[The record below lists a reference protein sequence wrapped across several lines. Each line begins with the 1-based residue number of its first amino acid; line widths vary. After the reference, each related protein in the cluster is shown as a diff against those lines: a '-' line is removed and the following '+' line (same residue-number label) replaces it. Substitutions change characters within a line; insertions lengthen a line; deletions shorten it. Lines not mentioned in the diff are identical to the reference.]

1 MSSGLIVTA
10 LTLISVLTSLTVEA
24 IKKILNDK
32 HIDYSSNL
40 LAMVVSIVLTL
51 AICIGYVLYWGVPI
65 TIQNVVVMVALVFLS
80 FLSATVGFD
89 KVKQMLD
96 QLGVIR

>member
-80 FLSATVGFD
+80 FLSSTTSFD
-89 KVKQMLD
+89 KVKQML
-96 QLGVIR
+96 QQIGKI

>member
-10 LTLISVLTSLTVEA
+10 LTIISVLTSLTVEA

-40 LAMVVSIVLTL
+40 MAMIVSVVLTI
-51 AICIGYVLYWGVPI
+51 AISVGYILYLGVPI
-65 TIQNVVVMVALVFLS
+65 TIQNIIVIIALVFLS
-80 FLSATVGFD
+80 FLSSTVGYD
-89 KVKQMLD
+89 KVIQLLKQI
-96 QLGVIR
+96 GVIG

>member
-1 MSSGLIVTA
+1 MSSGLLITA

-24 IKKILNDK
+24 LKKILDEKEIN
-32 HIDYSSNL
+32 YSSNL
-40 LAMVVSIVLTL
+40 LAMIVSIVLTL
-51 AICIGYVLYWGVPI
+51 AICIGYVLYWGVPV

-80 FLSATVGFD
+80 FLSSTVGFD

-96 QLGVIR
+96 QLGVIK

>member
-10 LTLISVLTSLTVEA
+10 LTIISVLTSLTVEA

-40 LAMVVSIVLTL
+40 LAMIISVVLTV
-51 AICIGYVLYWGVPI
+51 AISVGYILYLGVPI
-65 TIQNVVVMVALVFLS
+65 TIQNIIVIIALVFLS
-80 FLSATVGFD
+80 FLSSTVGYD
-89 KVKQMLD
+89 KVIQLLKQI
-96 QLGVIR
+96 GVIG